1 MKDLK
6 FEQKGSLSRLEA
18 ADQLSALAEALRQG
32 GNVELEFGS
41 GTLSLQVPDEVSTE
55 IEVEVGDGQV
65 ELEVE
70 LKWPTT
76 QTEAAPSRTKRPAR
90 SRSKAARAS

>member
-6 FEQKGSLSRLEA
+6 FEQKGSLSRIEA

-41 GTLSLQVPDEVSTE
+41 GTLSLQVPDEVATE

-76 QTEAAPSRTKRPAR
+76 RTEAAPARTKRPAR
-90 SRSKAARAS
+90 SRSKTPRAS